1 MFTSQD
7 IQFGLKSPPDSAPG
21 AKKHVVWRM
30 SASPCHNRAMT
41 NATAKATIHTNYG
54 DIVVN
59 LFGNHA
65 PLTVEN
71 FIGLADG
78 SRQWK
83 HPRTGEIMNTPLY
96 KDVVFHRII
105 KDFMIQG
112 GDPLG
117 MGVGGPGYQ
126 FKDEIHPELSFSK
139 PYLLAM
145 ANAGPG
151 TNGSQFFITT
161 VETPW
166 LNGRHT
172 IFGEVAD
179 EASKKVVDAIEGV
192 ETGFQDRPV
201 KDVVISS
208 IDVEKL

>member
-1 MFTSQD
+1 
-7 IQFGLKSPPDSAPG
+7 
-21 AKKHVVWRM
+21 
-30 SASPCHNRAMT
+30 MT

-71 FIGLADG
+71 FIGLAEG

-96 KDVVFHRII
+96 KD
-105 KDFMIQG
+105 
-112 GDPLG
+112 
-117 MGVGGPGYQ
+117 
-126 FKDEIHPELSFSK
+126 
-139 PYLLAM
+139 
-145 ANAGPG
+145 G

>member
-1 MFTSQD
+1 
-7 IQFGLKSPPDSAPG
+7 
-21 AKKHVVWRM
+21 
-30 SASPCHNRAMT
+30 MT
-41 NATAKATIHTNYG
+41 NATAKATIYTNHG
-54 DIVVN
+54 DIVVE

-65 PLTVEN
+65 PVTVKN
-71 FIGLADG
+71 FIGLSDG
-78 SRQWK
+78 TQEWK
-83 HPRTGEIMNTPLY
+83 HPFNGEVQDGPLY
-96 KDVVFHRII
+96 KDVIFHRII

-117 MGVGGPGYQ
+117 QGIGGPGYQ
-126 FKDEIHPELSFSK
+126 FKDEIHPELSFNK

-179 EASKKVVDAIEGV
+179 EESKKVVDAIEGV
-192 ETGFQDRPV
+192 ATGMQDRPV
-201 KDVVISS
+201 EDVVISS
-208 IDVEKL
+208 IDIEEL